1 MDKEKQFIEE
11 FALYF
16 EQSGYP
22 RMPGRVLAW
31 LIICDP
37 PHQSMNQLV
46 KVLHASKSSV
56 STSIKHLIEAGF
68 IERVSFPGVRR
79 DYVRMRSNFDSTS
92 IERFVDRITRFSTFA
107 HHWLG
112 LLEDLPKARLE
123 KLKVMQKVNAFIGQ
137 EISKALEHWENS
149 STNRKEGESN
159 E

>member
-1 MDKEKQFIEE
+1 MNKEKQFIEE

-22 RMPGRVLAW
+22 RMPGRILAW
-31 LIICDP
+31 LMICDP

-56 STSIKHLIEAGF
+56 STSVKHLIEAGF

-79 DYVRMRSNFDSTS
+79 DYVRIRSNFDSTS
-92 IERFVDRITRFSTFA
+92 IERFIERITRFSSFA

-112 LLEDLPKARLE
+112 LLGDLPKPRLE
-123 KLKVMQKVNAFIGQ
+123 KLKVMQKVNAFIGK
-137 EISKALEHWENS
+137 EIAEALKHWEKS
-149 STNRKEGESN
+149 QSTERKARGN